1 MASPSETLQ
10 KRKIAV
16 LGSRSVGKSSL
27 VHQFIEKHFVDSYYP
42 TIEDTF
48 TKKVSHEGTDFQCDI
63 IDTAGQDEFSIL
75 SGKHAIGIHGYVFV
89 YSITSRRSFEMVQ
102 IIYEKVADFC
112 GVRHIPCVIVG
123 SKSDLGKS
131 RVVHEEEAQALAES
145 CKAAWTETSAKQDL
159 NIGKVFELCL
169 SEIEAKKA
177 GAHKT
182 TPGQQTAGGKIC
194 TIM

>member
-1 MASPSETLQ
+1 MASTPEAVK
-10 KRKIAV
+10 KRIIAV

-48 TKKVSHEGTDFQCDI
+48 TKKLY
-63 IDTAGQDEFSIL
+63 DEFSIL

-102 IIYEKVADFC
+102 IIYDKVADFR

-123 SKSDLGKS
+123 SKSDLDKS
-131 RVVHEEEAQALAES
+131 RAVDEKEAQALAES
-145 CKAAWTETSAKQDL
+145 W
-159 NIGKVFELCL
+159 KVFELCL
-169 SEIEAKKA
+169 SEIEAETA
-177 GAHKT
+177 GAHRT
-182 TPGQQTAGGKIC
+182 TPSQQVAGRSC
-194 TIM
+194 TVM